1 MRIAAALLAAFAAA
15 VAGGAR
21 AQSTAPV
28 PAFRHIVVV
37 VFENKERSEV
47 LASGEAPTFD
57 TMAKRYAT
65 LSRYYGVSHPSLP
78 NYLALVSG
86 STHGITDDCTTCS
99 VSGRSLADSLQRAK
113 KSWKVYAEDL
123 PSPGYTGAFSKGYA
137 KKHDPFMY
145 FSDVRKSPG
154 RRARIV
160 PFSDLSQD
168 VRAGVLP
175 DFSFVVPNLCHSM
188 HDCDI
193 ETGDAWLKRLLPQL
207 LGLPQTVVF
216 VVFDEGASNLHGGG
230 HTAALALGTGVRP
243 HSRFTGVTGHYG
255 LLRTIEA
262 AWKLPLL
269 GHSARSRPI
278 TGIWR

>member
-1 MRIAAALLAAFAAA
+1 MKVAALMAALVA
-15 VAGGAR
+15 VGTGGAQ
-21 AQSTAPV
+21 AHATAPV
-28 PAFRHIVVV
+28 PAFRHVAVV

-47 LASGEAPTFD
+47 LGSGEAPTFD
-57 TMAKRYAT
+57 AMAKRYAT

-78 NYLALVSG
+78 NYLAIVSG
-86 STHGITDDCTTCS
+86 STHGITDDCTSCS
-99 VSGRSLADSLQRAK
+99 ASGRSLVDSLERAK
-113 KSWKVYAEDL
+113 KTWKVYAEDL
-123 PSPGYTGAFSKGYA
+123 PSPGFTGAFSNGYA

-145 FSDVRKSPG
+145 FKDVRSSPA

-160 PFSDLSQD
+160 PFPQLSRD
-168 VRAGVLP
+168 VAAGALP

-193 ETGDAWLKRLLPQL
+193 ETGDAWLKHLVPQF
-207 LGLPQTVVF
+207 LGLPQTVLF

-230 HTAALALGTGVRP
+230 HTAALALGTAVRA

-262 AWKLPLL
+262 AWKLPSL
-269 GHSARSRPI
+269 GYSGRSRPI